1 MAEKSEAEVARLAEA
16 VLDDKTLTDWERRIG
31 LELRVGNVFNRTV
44 SYEAIR
50 NFSNGIGD
58 VNLLYQD
65 DKYAEK
71 TRYGALIAHPAWPAS
86 VFPHWV
92 LQGLPGIHADHSAS
106 DWEFLKPIYV
116 NDKITPRCYF
126 VGYDVKTSRFA
137 GKTVFE
143 YQRFE
148 YWNQRS
154 ELVSRGYNLLVRYE
168 RQVARGKSEQGEGK
182 YDYIEVPHPWTEEE
196 LRKVDEDVLA
206 EEVRGQEVRYWEDV
220 NVGDE
225 LKPVV
230 KGPYGMTDIIAFC
243 VGAAPV
249 QLAAHGAQLRR
260 YKEHPAW
267 AFRDPVTHAW
277 EPIYGVHYSTP
288 AAQGA
293 GARYAYDVGI
303 QRHCWL
309 VNLLTNWM
317 GDEGWL
323 IRCDAQYRQFVYHSD
338 VVWLKGKVIRKYVDE
353 NGDHCVEIETHGIN
367 QRGAD
372 TMVGQ
377 ARVALPSREAETW
390 PVEKRLP
397 PKEYRGMG
405 RGVYFA

>member
-65 DKYAEK
+65 DKCAEK

-126 VGYDVKTSRFA
+126 VGYDVKTSTFA

-148 YWNQRS
+148 YWNQRG
-154 ELVSRGYNLLVRYE
+154 ELVSRGHNLLVRYE
-168 RQVARGKSEQGEGK
+168 RQTARGKSAEGKGK
-182 YDYIEVPHPWTEEE
+182 YDYIKVPHPWTEGE
-196 LRKVDEDVLA
+196 LEKVDEDVLA
-206 EEVRGQEVRYWEDV
+206 EEIRGSETRYWEDV

-230 KGPYGMTDIIAFC
+230 KGPLGITDIVAYC

-249 QLAAHGAQLRR
+249 QLAAHGTQLRL
-260 YKEHPAW
+260 YKKHPAW
-267 AFRDPVTHAW
+267 GFHDPVTQAW
-277 EPIYGVHYSTP
+277 EPVYGVHYSV
-288 AAQGA
+288 AAATGVGA
-293 GARYAYDVGI
+293 LYAYDIGV

-317 GDEGWL
+317 GDEGW
-323 IRCDAQYRQFVYHSD
+323 IKRCDAEYRQFVYHSD
-338 VVWLKGKVIRKYVDE
+338 VVWLRGKVTKKYTDE
-353 NGDHCVEIETHGIN
+353 NGEYCVDIESHGIN
-367 QRGAD
+367 QRESD
-372 TMVGQ
+372 TMPGEATVI
-377 ARVALPSREAETW
+377 LPSREAGTR
-390 PVEKRLP
+390 PVAKRLP
-397 PKEYRGMG
+397 PQEYRGTG
-405 RGVYFA
+405 KGVYFA